1 MCVALHRVIVNRMNA
16 GPHHA
21 LRQVAGQVLAKL
33 GPREHSLLVGHI
45 QLHQVLHVALA
56 ELIVFLLL
64 VADDVVYFDH
74 DKVGKICEVDLGP
87 EEGEKLLTVASDGHV
102 GPIIDA
108 IVHITRPMVVV
119 QSPLMEDELLEAN
132 EENGGH

>member
-1 MCVALHRVIVNRMNA
+1 MCVTLHRVIVNRMNA

-56 ELIVFLLL
+56 ELVIFLLL
-64 VADDVVYFDH
+64 VADDVIHFDH

-87 EEGEKLLTVASDGHV
+87 EEGEKLLTVASDRHV
-102 GPIIDA
+102 GPIIDT
-108 IVHITRPMVVV
+108 IVHIARPVVVV
-119 QSPLMEDELLEAN
+119 QPPLVEDELLEAD
-132 EENGGH
+132 EQDGGY